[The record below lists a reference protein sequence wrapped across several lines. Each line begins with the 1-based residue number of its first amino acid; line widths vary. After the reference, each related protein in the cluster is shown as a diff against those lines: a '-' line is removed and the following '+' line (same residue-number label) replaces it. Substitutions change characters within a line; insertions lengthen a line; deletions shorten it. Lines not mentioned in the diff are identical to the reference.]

1 MLFLCYNLFGD
12 CMKKS
17 LVIGII
23 LIIVSLGL
31 FIYKEFIN
39 KPVTLH
45 SITNTLKK
53 EEGTRARFNAT
64 FVAGSITNDSDN
76 GYYVMF
82 SDGVQYIVYISNKEA
97 ARINRYLLDHEEDS
111 YYIEGITKLIPSNME
126 DNGKKFVKE
135 WLDHSHNHEGIE
147 EEHDHNISTEDFY
160 QYFGYVYLDT
170 NIFDYIKLIIYITG
184 ITGLLIVIYSL
195 NTKYHLIG

>member
-1 MLFLCYNLFGD
+1 
-12 CMKKS
+12 MKKC
-17 LVIGII
+17 LVTGII
-23 LIIVSLGL
+23 LIIISLGL

-39 KPVTLH
+39 RPVNLYN
-45 SITNTLKK
+45 ITNTKKK
-53 EEGTRARFNAT
+53 EEGTKASFNAT

-111 YYIEGITKLIPSNME
+111 YYIEGITKLIPSSME
-126 DNGKKFVKE
+126 ENGKKFVKE
-135 WLDHSHNHEGIE
+135 WLDHAHNHEE
-147 EEHDHNISTEDFY
+147 VEEHDHNISTEEFY

-170 NIFDYIKLIIYITG
+170 NTFDYIKLIIYITG